1 MHKAIE
7 DRLDSLEDRL
17 YAVEQDV
24 AVIRS
29 NYVTREDLQKAMLEM
44 TWRIIGF
51 VLVSSSMLTGAV
63 YYIARNVH

>member
-1 MHKAIE
+1 ME
-7 DRLDSLEDRL
+7 ERL

-63 YYIARNVH
+63 YHIARNVH